1 MRLKQT
7 GPLDVNGSM
16 NNVDLNIELDPGGGN
31 IWYTEDGYE
40 ESTLLPIHPNDP
52 GGTTDRYVTKNTYT
66 PFGEPA
72 TPGDTSWRT
81 FVLLSSIG
89 TILDVTP
96 KTGWSS
102 YPGGKLLPDDIQWGP
117 YDNVSPEKPTIG

>member
-1 MRLKQT
+1 MKGNFERALAIVLRHE
-7 GPLDVNGSM
+7 GGFVN
-16 NNVDLNIELDPGGGN
+16 
-31 IWYTEDGYE
+31 
-40 ESTLLPIHPNDP
+40 HPNDP